1 MVMRITEVDKVA
13 AKSCRYHGLEPWL
26 SIGMYVPNVYLRGTS
41 MYGPNVYLRGT
52 SMYGSIVYLRGTS
65 MCGSNEYNGLFR
77 VMNILGNGVNVVSMK
92 LPLALPYLM
101 FQVPKG

>member
-1 MVMRITEVDKVA
+1 M
-13 AKSCRYHGLEPWL
+13 
-26 SIGMYVPNVYLRGTS
+26 YLRGTIV
-41 MYGPNVYLRGT
+41 YGPNVYLRGT
-52 SMYGSIVYLRGTS
+52 CMYGSIVYLRGTS

-92 LPLALPYLM
+92 LPLASPYLM

>member
-1 MVMRITEVDKVA
+1 M
-13 AKSCRYHGLEPWL
+13 
-26 SIGMYVPNVYLRGTS
+26 YLRGTIVYGPNVYIRGTC

-52 SMYGSIVYLRGTS
+52 SVYGSIVYLRGTS
-65 MCGSNEYNGLFR
+65 MCGPNEYNGLFS
-77 VMNILGNGVNVVSMK
+77 VINILGNGVNVVSMK

>member
-1 MVMRITEVDKVA
+1 MIRWQLRAVAVMA
-13 AKSCRYHGLEPWL
+13 WSHGSLL
-26 SIGMYVPNVYLRGTS
+26 ACMYLRGTS

-52 SMYGSIVYLRGTS
+52 SVYGSIVYLRGTS
-65 MCGSNEYNGLFR
+65 MCGPDEYNGLFR
-77 VMNILGNGVNVVSMK
+77 VTNVLGNGVNVVSMK